1 MKKPFPKAWA
11 TLRSLRLRLAK
22 AVGRVPFLRRLTG
35 KGTDPGYED
44 IGWYPADESAAAKY
58 AKGKRAFSLTRGM
71 IWYIVLLVAA
81 LLFTQILRSRASNI
95 FFWFVLLILP
105 ALLIYTLVAR
115 VALQAAMNTT
125 TKEIEKLAPCEYEFS
140 MVNASPLA
148 FPFVDAILSLPR
160 EDAVRTEDR
169 IVRLSMAPLSTY
181 RVNNTVKFRFRGTY
195 RVGVKCFY
203 VYDFFRLFCIRVD
216 AECFE
221 DIYVMPRKRSG
232 QGSDAM
238 AIADMTTQ
246 TTKSPYTYERLEISD
261 IRDYRLGDSL
271 KSVHWKLS
279 TKSEELIVRDYSSGI
294 SDRAVIFC
302 DMAAHFPTKAPKSR
316 QSVTADAPILMA
328 SDEERRKKRR
338 GKTLPA
344 ENRVSDADM
353 KTEATDDPT
362 VRAIA
367 DDQIMAKTDR
377 HLRAADTQK
386 RKRKDFL
393 DIGEDGVQSNAAALI
408 DGQHRLAQD
417 RFYEDMNEYCAD
429 GVIELTVSAVLR
441 ELRSGN
447 KCYLVWFDS
456 RVEGGVVAFDL
467 ASESDFDGVFRLFA
481 TAPLCR
487 PEQKVS
493 RLRQMLTDTQSI
505 KQIFVVPAPDEAT
518 VTEFSDMGDLND
530 GSSQGAVE
538 LLCYEPEE
546 RFADVAERRSF
557 LENCRS
563 LLGANGIRLS
573 ISHGIDPAQTAEMPY
588 GIGKEASV

>member
-1 MKKPFPKAWA
+1 MKHPFPKVRA
-11 TLRSLRLRLAK
+11 TLRSFWRRVVALTERLPVLRALFRKKDA
-22 AVGRVPFLRRLTG
+22 A
-35 KGTDPGYED
+35 DYED
-44 IGWYPADESAAAKY
+44 IGWHPTDESVAARY
-58 AKGKRAFSLTRGM
+58 AKGKYVFTMTRGM
-71 IWYIVLLVAA
+71 IWYLVLLITS

-105 ALLIYTLVAR
+105 ALLIYTLIAR
-115 VALQAAMNTT
+115 VALQAGMNTT
-125 TKEIEKLAPCEYEFS
+125 TTEIEKLRPCEYEFS
-140 MVNASPLA
+140 IVNSSPLA

-181 RVNNTVKFRFRGTY
+181 HVNNTVKFRFRGTY

-216 AECFE
+216 VECFE

-232 QGSDAM
+232 QGSEAM
-238 AIADMTTQ
+238 AIADMTTR

-279 TKSEELIVRDYSSGI
+279 TKSEELIVRDYSSGV

-302 DMAAHFPTKAPKSR
+302 DMAAHFPTKPPRKSR
-316 QSVTADAPILMA
+316 PTQTEEPVLMA
-328 SDEERRKKRR
+328 SDEERRKARR
-338 GKTLPA
+338 GKA
-344 ENRVSDADM
+344 RISDNRVADADM

-377 HLRAADTQK
+377 HLRAANTKK
-386 RKRKDFL
+386 RKKKDFL
-393 DIGEDGVQSNAAALI
+393 DIDEEIVQGQSTVYE
-408 DGQHRLAQD
+408 GQHRLAED

-467 ASESDFDGVFRLFA
+467 VNENDFDGVFRLFA

-493 RLRQMLTDTQSI
+493 RLRHMLADTQSI

-518 VTEFSDMGDLND
+518 VTEFSDMGDLSD
-530 GSSQGAVE
+530 GSTQGAVE
-538 LLCYEPEE
+538 LLCYEPLE
-546 RFADVAERRSF
+546 RFADVAERRNF
-557 LENCRS
+557 IENCRS
-563 LLGANGIRLS
+563 LLGGNGVRLS
-573 ISHGIDPAQTAEMPY
+573 VSHGIDPMPSEEQQNAT
-588 GIGKEASV
+588 GREAGV